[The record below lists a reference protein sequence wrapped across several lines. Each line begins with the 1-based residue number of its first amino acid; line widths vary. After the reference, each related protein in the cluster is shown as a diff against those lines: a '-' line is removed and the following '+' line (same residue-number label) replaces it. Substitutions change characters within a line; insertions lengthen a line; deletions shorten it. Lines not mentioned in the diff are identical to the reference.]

1 MNTFIKNLLSFSLK
15 NRFFVLFATIA
26 LVIGGVI
33 AYKTTIIEAFP
44 DVTNTQVTIITQWPG
59 RGAEEIEKFVT
70 IPIEVSVNGVPNK
83 VSLRSTTLFGLSVV
97 KIIFEDDVDDFTAR
111 QTTVNLLANAD
122 LPDGVK
128 PEVQPPY
135 GPTGE
140 IFRYTLKSTTHDV
153 RELKTLQDWVVERR
167 IRAVSGVADV
177 VSFGGEVRTFEIS
190 VNPDLLL
197 KYDISPLEV
206 YNAVNRS
213 NINVGGDVIEKN
225 DQAYVVRGIGLH
237 TSIPD
242 IENVIVDYIG
252 GVPITVRNLATVHE
266 SALPR
271 LGQVGRG
278 ADTDVVEGIV
288 VMRKGEDPSAV
299 ISALEAKIDEIN
311 TKVLPDDVR
320 IVEFYNRQNLID
332 FCIETVSHNIVE
344 GIILVTVIVFLF
356 LADFR
361 ATFIVAIIIPLAL
374 LFAFICLKLK
384 GLTANLLSIGAIDFG
399 IIIDGAVV
407 MVEGVFVA
415 LDAKAKEL
423 GMERFNKISKL
434 GLIKRTGIDLGKS
447 IFFAKVI
454 IITSLIPLFSFT
466 KVEGRMFKPLAYTLS
481 FALVGALILS
491 LTLVPVLISLMM
503 KKNVRERHNPIV
515 HFITSTLMK
524 WFDWIVHHRKKSLG
538 VAAVFVICGML
549 SFTFLG
555 SEFLPQLNEGAMYIR
570 ANLPL
575 STSLEEAVRLTQ
587 GMRETLRSFPEV
599 KQVMSQTGRP
609 NDGTDPTGF
618 YNVEFHVDLLRAKE
632 WSRPITKEELI
643 AEMKQK
649 LSVYPGINFNFSQ
662 PIMDNVEEAV
672 SGVKG
677 SIAVKVFG
685 DDLQALEAHAE
696 DVYDQLKT
704 VRGIEDLGIIRN
716 MGQPELRI
724 TLDEGKMATYGV
736 ATADANSVI
745 EMAIGGKAASRF
757 YDGEK
762 KFDIRVRYLKQYR
775 DNETKIAD
783 LKVPTLHGSMI
794 PLKEIA
800 NITSVTGPLLIF
812 RDGNERFIAI
822 KFSVRGRDMGS
833 TIGEAQAKVNSTV
846 KLEHGMRMTWTGD
859 FENQQRA
866 EHTLSIA
873 VPVSLVM
880 IFIIL
885 LVTTGTV
892 RDAFLIILNVPF
904 AIIGGIGGLLITGTN
919 FSISAGIG
927 FIALSGICILNGVIL
942 VSIFHKNMHDE
953 RMSLSDAIRSG
964 VSNRIRPIV
973 MTAFMGILGLLPAAM
988 STGIGSDAQRPLAI
1002 VVVSGFVTT
1011 TLLSLL
1017 IFPQLFWVAY
1027 RKHHLS
1033 LKMESTEI

>member
-1 MNTFIKNLLSFSLK
+1 MNNFIKSILAFSLK

-140 IFRYTLKSTTHDV
+140 IFRYTLKSSTHDA
-153 RELKTLQDWVVERR
+153 RELKTLQDWVIERR

-266 SALPR
+266 GALPR

-299 ISALEAKIDEIN
+299 IASLEAKINEIN
-311 TKVLPDDVR
+311 DKVLPDDVR
-320 IVEFYNRQNLID
+320 IVQFYNRQNLID
-332 FCIETVSHNIVE
+332 FCIETVSHNIIE

-524 WFDWIVHHRKKSLG
+524 SFDWIAHHRKKSLG
-538 VAAVFVICGML
+538 VAAFLVISGML

-555 SEFLPQLNEGAMYIR
+555 SEFLP
-570 ANLPL
+570 
-575 STSLEEAVRLTQ
+575 
-587 GMRETLRSFPEV
+587 
-599 KQVMSQTGRP
+599 
-609 NDGTDPTGF
+609 
-618 YNVEFHVDLLRAKE
+618 
-632 WSRPITKEELI
+632 
-643 AEMKQK
+643 
-649 LSVYPGINFNFSQ
+649 
-662 PIMDNVEEAV
+662 
-672 SGVKG
+672 
-677 SIAVKVFG
+677 
-685 DDLQALEAHAE
+685 
-696 DVYDQLKT
+696 
-704 VRGIEDLGIIRN
+704 
-716 MGQPELRI
+716 
-724 TLDEGKMATYGV
+724 
-736 ATADANSVI
+736 
-745 EMAIGGKAASRF
+745 
-757 YDGEK
+757 
-762 KFDIRVRYLKQYR
+762 
-775 DNETKIAD
+775 
-783 LKVPTLHGSMI
+783 
-794 PLKEIA
+794 
-800 NITSVTGPLLIF
+800 
-812 RDGNERFIAI
+812 
-822 KFSVRGRDMGS
+822 
-833 TIGEAQAKVNSTV
+833 
-846 KLEHGMRMTWTGD
+846 
-859 FENQQRA
+859 
-866 EHTLSIA
+866 
-873 VPVSLVM
+873 
-880 IFIIL
+880 
-885 LVTTGTV
+885 
-892 RDAFLIILNVPF
+892 
-904 AIIGGIGGLLITGTN
+904 
-919 FSISAGIG
+919 
-927 FIALSGICILNGVIL
+927 
-942 VSIFHKNMHDE
+942 
-953 RMSLSDAIRSG
+953 
-964 VSNRIRPIV
+964 
-973 MTAFMGILGLLPAAM
+973 
-988 STGIGSDAQRPLAI
+988 
-1002 VVVSGFVTT
+1002 
-1011 TLLSLL
+1011 
-1017 IFPQLFWVAY
+1017 
-1027 RKHHLS
+1027 
-1033 LKMESTEI
+1033 